1 MTHRMSSASISLSSP
16 SGSDWNAPVP
26 APGGRPR
33 GARPGD
39 GAEPGAP
46 RGVAGT
52 IGRLFAQFMR
62 WVARVVRG
70 QVVKRTGGPARAR
83 VVVLFALV
91 LALNGADA
99 STVGAIAP
107 QLESSLHIGN
117 TDIGLLTS
125 VTLLVGAIFTIPVGL
140 LVDRTKR
147 MPVLAITIVLWS
159 LASLFSAFAGSYDSL
174 LLTRIALGAVA
185 ASAGPAIASLTGD
198 YFAADERGRIWSYIL
213 VGEAAGTAFGFIV
226 SGFLASA
233 IDWRAAFFVLA
244 IPGFIVARE
253 LWRTVPE
260 PLRGGQSH
268 LQLGTQSLDDA
279 LAQARAA
286 QAQRGDG
293 PDSESAESQAAT
305 ATQDAAREAA
315 RRAGAEPDPER
326 ILHEDASQ
334 MSLVRAVRY
343 IVSIPSNVLMI
354 AGSSLGYFYFAG
366 LQTFALLF
374 VKGHYHASQVEAEL
388 FLALLVVGAVIGT
401 LIGGRLPDV
410 LLKRGDL
417 GARVWFPGVCYVGAA
432 VLFVPGLVGKH
443 LTPAVWFD
451 IAGAALVFAANPPIQ
466 AARLD
471 VVPSGLWGRAQS
483 ALTCIRSLAQ
493 AAAPLIF
500 GGVSQL
506 VAGIVPSQAPIGT
519 RPHAPSSSASTA
531 LEITFLIMLT
541 TLVAAGV
548 LLFKAR
554 TTFAND
560 VATAA
565 ASEHDADPSLLQ
577 SADPAQP

>member
-1 MTHRMSSASISLSSP
+1 VTSISLSSP
-16 SGSDWNAPVP
+16 GGSGWDAPAP
-26 APGGRPR
+26 APGGEPRDAKPR
-33 GARPGD
+33 GP
-39 GAEPGAP
+39 
-46 RGVAGT
+46 AGT
-52 IGRLFAQFMR
+52 IGGLVASFLR
-62 WVARVVRG
+62 WIGRVVRG
-70 QVVKRTGGPARAR
+70 EVVKRTGGPARAR

-99 STVGAIAP
+99 STIGAIAP

-125 VTLLVGAIFTIPVGL
+125 VTLLVGAIFTIPIGL

-147 MPVLAITIVLWS
+147 MPILAISIVLWS
-159 LASLFSAFAGSYDSL
+159 LASMFSAFTGSYGGL
-174 LLTRIALGAVA
+174 LLTRVALGAVA

-213 VGEAAGTAFGFIV
+213 VGEAAGTAFGFII
-226 SGFLASA
+226 SGFVASA
-233 IDWRAAFFVLA
+233 IDWRGAFFVLS

-268 LQLGTQSLDDA
+268 LELGTQSLDDA

-286 QAQRGDG
+286 QAQRGDT
-293 PDSESAESQAAT
+293 PEAAT
-305 ATQDAAREAA
+305 PETPGPPAGSGAQDAAREAA
-315 RRAGAEPDPER
+315 RRAGAEPNPHL
-326 ILHEDASQ
+326 ILHEDASA
-334 MSLVRAVRY
+334 MPLVRAIRY

-401 LIGGRLPDV
+401 LVGGRLPDV
-410 LLKRGDL
+410 LVRRGDL

-432 VLFVPGLVGKH
+432 VLFVPGLVSKH

-493 AAAPLIF
+493 AAAPLVF

-531 LEITFLIMLT
+531 LEITFLIMLVA
-541 TLVAAGV
+541 LVAAGV

-554 TTFAND
+554 TTFASD

-565 ASEHDADPSLLQ
+565 ASEPGADASLLE
-577 SADPAQP
+577 SADPTQP

>member
-1 MTHRMSSASISLSSP
+1 MTPRMSSASISLSSP
-16 SGSDWNAPVP
+16 GGSGQRAPLP
-26 APGGRPR
+26 APGGAPH
-33 GARPGD
+33 
-39 GAEPGAP
+39 GAETGGATR

-52 IGRLFAQFMR
+52 IGRLLARFMR
-62 WVARVVRG
+62 WVGRLVRG
-70 QVVKRTGGPARAR
+70 EVVKRTGGPARAR

-147 MPVLAITIVLWS
+147 MPVLAISIVLWS
-159 LASLFSAFAGSYDSL
+159 LASMFSAFAGSYGSL

-213 VGEAAGTAFGFIV
+213 VGEAAGTAFGFII

-233 IDWRAAFFVLA
+233 IHWRDAFFVLA

-279 LAQARAA
+279 LAEAQAA
-286 QAQRGDG
+286 QARGDVADAEIPEG
-293 PDSESAESQAAT
+293 PAAGSA
-305 ATQDAAREAA
+305 QDAAREAA
-315 RRAGAEPDPER
+315 RRAGARPTPER

-432 VLFVPGLVGKH
+432 VLFVPGLVSKH

-451 IAGAALVFAANPPIQ
+451 IAGAALVFAANPPLQ

-519 RPHAPSSSASTA
+519 RPHAPTSSAATA

-541 TLVAAGV
+541 TLLAAGV
-548 LLFKAR
+548 LLHKAR
-554 TTFAND
+554 TTFADD

-565 ASEHDADPSLLQ
+565 ASEPGADPSVLE